1 MLLCLSGCAAVIS
14 RATEPLAENLTQAI
28 LNHNDPE
35 TVAAAVPTY
44 LVLLDSLLRSAPED
58 PGLLLAS
65 ATLHSAFAG
74 NFVQI
79 PSARSAF
86 TSGPWVSPRRQH
98 AWRQG
103 LRPSVRGLPPL

>member
-1 MLLCLSGCAAVIS
+1 MIS

-74 NFVQI
+74 NFVQD
-79 PSARSAF
+79 PVRSKRLHVRALG
-86 TSGPWVSPRRQH
+86 SRRGGSMPGG
-98 AWRQG
+98 RG
-103 LRPSVRGLPPL
+103 LRPSVSRPTPASKPG

>member
-1 MLLCLSGCAAVIS
+1 MIHGKRKPPRPGLPGLALAMLLFFLSGCAAVIS

-58 PGLLLAS
+58 
-65 ATLHSAFAG
+65 
-74 NFVQI
+74 
-79 PSARSAF
+79 
-86 TSGPWVSPRRQH
+86 
-98 AWRQG
+98 QG
-103 LRPSVRGLPPL
+103 LFIFC

>member
-1 MLLCLSGCAAVIS
+1 MPPSLQ
-14 RATEPLAENLTQAI
+14 LAENLTQAI

-65 ATLHSAFAG
+65 ATFPQRLCG
-74 NFVQI
+74 
-79 PSARSAF
+79 
-86 TSGPWVSPRRQH
+86 
-98 AWRQG
+98 
-103 LRPSVRGLPPL
+103 